1 MPLDKN
7 GKYITE
13 TQFITK
19 MRYEGKYFEGIG
31 PLGWNGPT
39 GNTTDCHQPFS
50 IPLGIFFALALLLTY
65 CYKRF
70 GKCREIV
77 HHFTAD
83 EGGVNDETDNVL
95 CGTAHRSTRG
105 GLYWML
111 VYTPT
116 TIVAFYQLF
125 QVLQSFGVFNSAN
138 VWTDWSFET
147 PPRCIPLF
155 SSIRTLILAFP
166 SSMAHYRLKD
176 GIASARLCTDA
187 PASFVSRDDILA
199 QAVIDP
205 FDFNNCSRREI
216 ADNCILSAQY
226 YPGDDFAKCSKLLQS
241 PPLPNGWAYRHII
254 EEYPSSGCKF
264 LFNRMKSEDF
274 DECKLAHVHIFSA
287 NANSFDGT
295 LKFIVVAWV
304 CVLGL
309 QVFISILPFLV
320 YGCSNYF
327 CDTVC
332 KCSLCNEDRRNNC
345 SRWLCY
351 YASLFNHVWSGG
363 MCFCY
368 GDTNNEDCIIGCEI
382 PSGKDVFF
390 FRRTLPLP
398 LLLLCRVR
406 ELIETIGF
414 PFVLIGNCPVCQFPV
429 TFTFLIFKSLILIKD
444 LVNTFS
450 LARSFNRISPDN
462 VDEVAT
468 NSTTVE
474 MSATQTNATCVTRKY
489 SSPQPIHSMV
499 DRQCPN
505 GHQLQVVNGKP
516 ATYPDWF
523 CDLCGNNIHHD
534 SFGVLHCPACQ
545 FDLCCG
551 CQAQNFR

>member
-1 MPLDKN
+1 
-7 GKYITE
+7 
-13 TQFITK
+13 
-19 MRYEGKYFEGIG
+19 MRAEGKHFQGIG
-31 PLGWNGPT
+31 PLGMNGPT

-50 IPLGIFFALALLLTY
+50 IPLGIFFALALLLTF
-65 CYKRF
+65 CYMRF

-83 EGGVNDETDNVL
+83 VGGVNDEADNWL
-95 CGTAHRSTRG
+95 CGKEHRSARAFN
-105 GLYWML
+105 YWVL
-111 VYTPT
+111 VHIPF
-116 TIVAFYQLF
+116 TIVALYQLF
-125 QVLQSFGVFNSAN
+125 QILQSFGVFNSAN

-147 PPRCIPLF
+147 PPRCVPLF
-155 SSIRTLILAFP
+155 SSIRTLILSFP
-166 SSMAHYRLKD
+166 SSIAHYRMKD

-205 FDFNNCSRREI
+205 LDFNNCSRREI
-216 ADNCILSAQY
+216 TDNCILSAQY
-226 YPGDDFAKCSKLLQS
+226 YPGYYYPPGGGPKIDFAQCSKLLQS

-254 EEYPSSGCKF
+254 EEYPSSGCQF

-287 NANSFDGT
+287 NASSFDGT

-309 QVFISILPFLV
+309 QVFVSISPVLFSC
-320 YGCSNYF
+320 CSYF
-327 CDTVC
+327 FCVVVC
-332 KCSLCNEDRRNNC
+332 TCSICNEDKRNNC

-363 MCFCY
+363 MCLCY
-368 GDTNNEDCIIGCEI
+368 VDTGHECVVYPI
-382 PSGKDVFF
+382 PSEKDGNF

-398 LLLLCRVR
+398 LLLLCRVK
-406 ELIETIGF
+406 ELIETIGI

-429 TFTFLIFKSLILIKD
+429 SFAFLIFKSLILIKD
-444 LVNTFS
+444 LVDTFS

-468 NSTTVE
+468 NSTTLE
-474 MSATQTNATCVTRKY
+474 MSATQTNAACVTRSY
-489 SSPQPIHSMV
+489 SSPQPRHVMV
-499 DRQCPN
+499 DRKCPN

-516 ATYPDWF
+516 ATYPGWM
-523 CDLCGNNIHHD
+523 CDLCRNNIPHD
-534 SFGVLHCPACQ
+534 SFGVLHCSACQ

-551 CQAQNFR
+551 CQAQNLR